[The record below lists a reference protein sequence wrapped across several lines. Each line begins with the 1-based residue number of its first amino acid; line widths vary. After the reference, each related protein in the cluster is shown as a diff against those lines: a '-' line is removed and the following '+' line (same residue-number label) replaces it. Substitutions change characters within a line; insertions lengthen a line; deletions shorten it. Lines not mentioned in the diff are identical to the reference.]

1 MVARRPPKGCRPVI
15 LVSEGF
21 KVLIIDDSYT
31 SSLFMAAALE
41 NAGYQVITAP
51 DASEGWLKA
60 LQEQPHCVI
69 LDVVLP
75 GGMDGFRLCRLL
87 RAQDPQR
94 RLPIIMV
101 SVKNTSMDKAWGLR
115 QGADRYLSKPFSE
128 GIFVQLV
135 GEVLAERYRSSP
147 VRKVKFL

>member
-1 MVARRPPKGCRPVI
+1 MI
-15 LVSEGF
+15 NGF
-21 KVLIIDDSYT
+21 KVLIIDDSYA
-31 SSLFMAAALE
+31 SCLFMASALE
-41 NAGYQVITAP
+41 NAGYQVITASDGP
-51 DASEGWLKA
+51 QGWLKA
-60 LQEQPHCVI
+60 LQERPHCVI

-75 GGMDGFRLCRLL
+75 GGVDGFRLCRLL

-128 GIFVQLV
+128 ESFVQLV
-135 GEVLAERYRSSP
+135 GEVLAERY
-147 VRKVKFL
+147 

>member
-1 MVARRPPKGCRPVI
+1 MTN
-15 LVSEGF
+15 GF
-21 KVLIIDDSYT
+21 KVLIIDDSDT
-31 SSLFMAAALE
+31 SRLFMANALE
-41 NAGYQVITAP
+41 NAGYRVITVP
-51 DASEGWLKA
+51 DAAKGWLKA
-60 LQEQPHCVI
+60 LQEHPHCMI

-87 RAQDPQR
+87 RAQDPQH

-128 GIFVQLV
+128 ETFLQL
-135 GEVLAERYRSSP
+135 GREVLAERY
-147 VRKVKFL
+147 